1 MSEFDASDPEWTS
14 ETYTK
19 QQVNELIADM
29 YESIMLE
36 VKEIFYAN
44 TKTSYFIVSAK
55 NKYSSKRKYQIIDSI
70 YSGLVGL
77 DLVPANFKEDW
88 HKLFSGEEIID
99 SITSIKWNRP
109 LNLCPYLIFRL
120 ANDFHFITNIN
131 LHKKMAFFFGV
142 KGTAQKVNDY
152 NERGGKPKRHELI
165 DNMLSFIEFDN

>member
-88 HKLFSGEEIID
+88 HKLFSGE
-99 SITSIKWNRP
+99 
-109 LNLCPYLIFRL
+109 
-120 ANDFHFITNIN
+120 
-131 LHKKMAFFFGV
+131 
-142 KGTAQKVNDY
+142 
-152 NERGGKPKRHELI
+152 
-165 DNMLSFIEFDN
+165 

>member
-14 ETYTK
+14 ETYTQ

-77 DLVPANFKEDW
+77 DLVPANFKED
-88 HKLFSGEEIID
+88 
-99 SITSIKWNRP
+99 
-109 LNLCPYLIFRL
+109 
-120 ANDFHFITNIN
+120 
-131 LHKKMAFFFGV
+131 
-142 KGTAQKVNDY
+142 
-152 NERGGKPKRHELI
+152 
-165 DNMLSFIEFDN
+165 